1 MPRTDA
7 GNEAEDF
14 ALAYLKKFGLKLIA
28 RNYRCKAGELD
39 LVMLDGRTLVLI
51 EVRFRSSD
59 HYGGAA
65 ASITAKKQRRIITAA
80 RHLLAT
86 RADLRRYPARFDVI
100 AMSSLGRDDVQ
111 WIKGAFM
118 AS

>member
-1 MPRTDA
+1 MPRKDA
-7 GNEAEDF
+7 GNEAEDS

-28 RNYRCKAGELD
+28 RNYRCRAGELD
-39 LVMLDGRTLVLI
+39 LVMLEGQTLVLV

-65 ASITAKKQRRIITAA
+65 ASISAKKQRRIITAA
-80 RHLLAT
+80 RHLLTT

-100 AMSSLGRDDVQ
+100 AMSSLGHGDIQ
-111 WIKGAFM
+111 WIKGAFI
-118 AS
+118 AG